1 MLQKWSSLVGFCQN
15 QVVLAHGIYDGLTAL
30 GFDQTRCHPQVRTPL
45 VGLMKLCIESRLW
58 CYLVGIKINPT
69 LLHYAN
75 LQAFIRIKEKQNV
88 VSLETSDKIGTIP
101 RRLAWPLCNDDTH
114 KSRNDSIFFFTHL
127 FLAPLQRWKMSFY
140 SIDYLPAT
148 MVDLKPESLL
158 KTIYSFR
165 VASSKW

>member
-1 MLQKWSSLVGFCQN
+1 MGFCQN
-15 QVVLAHGIYDGLTAL
+15 RVVLAHGIYDGLTAL

-88 VSLETSDKIGTIP
+88 VSLETSDKIGTIH

-114 KSRNDSIFFFTHL
+114 KSRNDSIFFFHSSVLGPSAKMKNEFLLNWLLACNHGWSETRVLVKNNLL
-127 FLAPLQRWKMSFY
+127 F
-140 SIDYLPAT
+140 
-148 MVDLKPESLL
+148 
-158 KTIYSFR
+158 
-165 VASSKW
+165 